1 MRKIDYSSGRNLL
14 KWAASPPRDYFSAGR
29 AQMVKGGGAGHGAGR
44 FALPDRRPRH
54 RALRLPFPRSAG
66 LHTLPVLRVPHLH
79 RCAQRSI
86 ILWSLIPNSCI
97 VAWILRCSFFMVST
111 TILLN
116 SGVYRLFGTPFGI
129 AKHPTCLDSISYC
142 LTNGVLFI
150 ISSSILT
157 VQKEYR
163 KSTGTLL

>member
-1 MRKIDYSSGRNLL
+1 
-14 KWAASPPRDYFSAGR
+14 
-29 AQMVKGGGAGHGAGR
+29 MVKGGGAGHGAGR

-142 LTNGVLFI
+142 LTNGGLFI

-163 KSTGTLL
+163 KSTDTLL